1 MTRKISFLTIVGDT
15 AYFFCKGINYLLPIT
30 VTANCISNI
39 ISSQNFTVP
48 RMHNTF
54 IRTLNAF
61 GTKISSISLYQYT
74 SNTFLAYIRI
84 KRDRETL
91 DINSSFEDCLVLAV
105 SNDIKIL
112 IEERILLERG
122 FFVSKEM
129 VEKALIENS
138 PT

>member
-1 MTRKISFLTIVGDT
+1 
-15 AYFFCKGINYLLPIT
+15 
-30 VTANCISNI
+30 
-39 ISSQNFTVP
+39 
-48 RMHNTF
+48 MHNTF